1 MMDHELLWETSFIYD
16 KPVLE
21 RFPTVGVI
29 GAGQLA
35 RMMVAP
41 ASALGINLILF
52 AQSGDDSGAQVTNH
66 VIGDYSDL
74 AALQKFAQGCDVITF
89 EHELVPLSVIK
100 GLESAGVRV
109 YPSSSAFLY
118 SQDKAEMR
126 KKLAHYPAPE
136 WKVITTTSEVDQ
148 YPLIAKAISG
158 GYDGRGVWKINSQ
171 DELAEVLRTTPRLL
185 IEELICFDSEI
196 AVMVARSPHGQAT
209 TWAPT
214 QTVQED
220 GICTMTIS
228 PAQEISDEIAEWAQK
243 LALEIAAEVGVIGV
257 MSVEMFVKGEKIFIN
272 ELAMRPHNS
281 GHWTI
286 DGSRTSQFEQHLRA
300 ILDLPLGDPAMMAEY
315 AVMGNILGGEKT
327 DMYRPYLHL
336 MARNP
341 DLKFHQYKKE
351 VRPGR
356 KIGHVTAT
364 GSNLLQ
370 LTLDVQ
376 HARDYISGEIDE

>member
-1 MMDHELLWETSFIYD
+1 MALELQLETSFIYD
-16 KPVLE
+16 KTMSE

-41 ASALGINLILF
+41 ATALGVNLILF
-52 AQSGDDSGAQVTNH
+52 AQSADDSGAQITH
-66 VIGDYSDL
+66 HIIGDYNDL
-74 AALQKFAQGCDVITF
+74 ESLKSFAAQCDVVTF

-100 GLESAGVRV
+100 GLEASGVRI
-109 YPSSSAFLY
+109 YPPSTAFLY

-126 KKLAHYPAPE
+126 AKLQSFPAPA
-136 WKVITTTSEVDQ
+136 WKVVTSTQEVDQ

-171 DELAEVLRTTPRLL
+171 DELAEVLKTTPRLL
-185 IEELICFDSEI
+185 IEELISFDSEI

-209 TWAPT
+209 SWAPT
-214 QTVQED
+214 ETIQED
-220 GICTMTIS
+220 GICTLTIT
-228 PAQEISDEIAEWAQK
+228 PAQSVAPEIAEQAQK
-243 LALEIAAEVGVIGV
+243 LALDIAQEVGVIGV
-257 MSVEMFVKGEKIFIN
+257 MAVEMFVKGEHLYIN

-286 DGSRTSQFEQHLRA
+286 DASRTSQFEQHLRA
-300 ILDLPLGDPAMMAEY
+300 ILDLPLGDPAMTHDF

-341 DLKFHQYKKE
+341 DIKFHQYKKE
-351 VRPGR
+351 VRIGR
-356 KIGHVTAT
+356 KIGHVTAV
-364 GSNLLQ
+364 GSDLLQ
-370 LTLDVQ
+370 LTTDVK
-376 HARDYISGEIDE
+376 HARDYMSGEIDE

>member
-1 MMDHELLWETSFIYD
+1 MWFIYD
-16 KPVLE
+16 SSVSN
-21 RFPTVGVI
+21 RFPRIGVI

-35 RMMVAP
+35 RMLVAP
-41 ASALGINLILF
+41 ATALGVDLLLF
-52 AQSGDDSGAQVTNH
+52 AQSSEDSGAQITHH
-66 VIGDYSDL
+66 VVGDYTDL
-74 AALQKFAQGCDVITF
+74 AALRDFAAQCDLVTF

-100 GLESAGVRV
+100 GLEAAGVRI
-109 YPSSSAFLY
+109 YPPSSAFIY

-126 KKLAHYPAPE
+126 QKLSAFSAPA
-136 WKVITTTSEVDQ
+136 WKVITSTSEVDQ

-171 DELAEVLRTTPRLL
+171 DELAEVLKTTPRLL
-185 IEELICFDSEI
+185 IEELISFDTEI

-209 TWAPT
+209 SWTPT
-214 QTVQED
+214 ETVQED
-220 GICTMTIS
+220 GICTLTIS
-228 PAQEISDEIAEWAQK
+228 PAQNISPEVAEEAQK
-243 LALEIAAEVGVIGV
+243 LALEIAQEVGVIGV
-257 MSVEMFVKGEKIFIN
+257 MAVEMFVKGDRLFIN

-286 DGSRTSQFEQHLRA
+286 DGARTSQFEQHLRA
-300 ILDLPLGDPAMMAEY
+300 ILDLPLGDPSMTTDF

-351 VRPGR
+351 VRAGR
-356 KIGHVTAT
+356 KIGHVTAI
-364 GSNLLQ
+364 GSDLLQ
-370 LTLDVQ
+370 LTTDVQ
-376 HARDYISGEIDE
+376 HARDYMSGAIDE

>member
-1 MMDHELLWETSFIYD
+1 MWFIYD
-16 KPVLE
+16 SAVSN
-21 RFPTVGVI
+21 RFPRVGVI

-41 ASALGINLILF
+41 ATALGVDLLLF
-52 AQSGDDSGAQVTNH
+52 AQSSEDSGAQITHH
-66 VIGDYSDL
+66 VVGDYTDL
-74 AALQKFAQGCDVITF
+74 AALRDFAAQCDLVTF

-100 GLESAGVRV
+100 GLEAAGVRV
-109 YPSSSAFLY
+109 YPPSSAFIY

-126 KKLAHYPAPE
+126 QKLSAFPAPA
-136 WKVITTTSEVDQ
+136 WKVITSTSEVDQ

-171 DELAEVLRTTPRLL
+171 DELAEVLKTTPRLL
-185 IEELICFDSEI
+185 IEELISFDTEI

-209 TWAPT
+209 SWTPT
-214 QTVQED
+214 ETVQED
-220 GICTMTIS
+220 GICTLTIS
-228 PAQEISDEIAEWAQK
+228 PAQNISADVAEEAQK
-243 LALEIAAEVGVIGV
+243 LALEIAQEVGVIGV
-257 MSVEMFVKGEKIFIN
+257 MAVEMFVKGNHLFIN

-286 DGSRTSQFEQHLRA
+286 DGARTSQFEQHLRA
-300 ILDLPLGDPAMMAEY
+300 ILDLPLGDPSMSTDY

-351 VRPGR
+351 VRAGR
-356 KIGHVTAT
+356 KIGHVTAI
-364 GSNLLQ
+364 GSDLLQ
-370 LTLDVQ
+370 LTTDVQ
-376 HARDYISGEIDE
+376 HARDYMSGAIDE

>member
-1 MMDHELLWETSFIYD
+1 MDRELRLETSFTYD
-16 KPVLE
+16 RSVSE

-41 ASALGINLILF
+41 AAALGIKLHLF
-52 AQSGDDSGAQVTNH
+52 AQSPQDSGAQICSHTV
-66 VIGDYSDL
+66 GDYTDISAL
-74 AALQKFAQGCDVITF
+74 KEFAAQCDVITF

-109 YPSSSAFLY
+109 YPSSAAFIY
-118 SQDKAEMR
+118 SQDKEKMR
-126 KKLAHYPAPE
+126 EKLSSYPCPE
-136 WKVITTTSEVDQ
+136 WKIATSTDGIDQ
-148 YPLIAKAISG
+148 YPLIAKSISG
-158 GYDGRGVWKINSQ
+158 GYDGRGVWKVNSQ
-171 DELAEVLRTTPRLL
+171 DELAQLLKSSPKLL
-185 IEELICFDSEI
+185 IEELISFDCEI

-209 TWAPT
+209 SWSATET
-214 QTVQED
+214 IQED
-220 GICTMTIS
+220 GICTLTIS
-228 PAQEISDEIAEWAQK
+228 PAQVICEELSARAQK
-243 LALEIAAEVGVIGV
+243 LALDIAHDLGVVGV
-257 MSVEMFVKGEKIFIN
+257 MAVEMFVKGDHLFIN
-272 ELAMRPHNS
+272 EVAMRPHNS

-300 ILDLPLGDPAMMAEY
+300 VLDLPLGDPEMTHQF

-341 DLKFHQYKKE
+341 DLKFHQYMKE

-356 KIGHVTAT
+356 KIGHVTAA

-370 LTLDVQ
+370 LREDVQ
-376 HARDYISGEIDE
+376 HARDYMSGAIDE